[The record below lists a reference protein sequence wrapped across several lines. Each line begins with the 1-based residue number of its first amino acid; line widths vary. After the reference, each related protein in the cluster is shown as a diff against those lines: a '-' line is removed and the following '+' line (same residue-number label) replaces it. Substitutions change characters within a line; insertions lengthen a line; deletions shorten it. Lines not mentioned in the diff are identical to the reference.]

1 MSTTI
6 DQLDIQIR
14 SSAGTAADSIEEL
27 AIALGDLRSNGKI
40 STAVKN
46 LTALGTSLNG
56 LNKVGTT
63 IQNIDRLAKSL
74 PKLSNIGDMSGLS
87 KAINSLKKIPDV
99 AKGLNGLD
107 FSKFSTQMQGV
118 YSGMATV
125 SNLASPAGLTKAI
138 KELNKIPDVV
148 KSLDTDVLDRF
159 ESAMKRL
166 ATALAPLAVQINQV
180 ASGFSKL
187 PSQVSKTVT
196 ATNRMAKATDHAAKS
211 QEKLNTGLNTSSINM
226 ASFISNLR
234 TAHQTITSLVQSM
247 ANFLNEAIQWDGVQ
261 ARFGRAFGEYAD
273 ESLEKIDK
281 ISDKLKI
288 NKQQF
293 MQYSSLFNEMLT
305 GYGVDRA
312 DASKMAMGYTELAYD
327 IWAAFNDVYK
337 EFDGENGAIA
347 AVRSAISGEV
357 EPIRRAGFTIVD
369 SQLAV
374 TAAMYGIEYSTQKAT
389 EAQKSYL
396 RYLTMVNQA
405 ADRGIIGVYATEMQT
420 AEGAVRTLKQQ
431 LKGLT
436 QAFAS
441 LFIPIL
447 QAVVPWISAFVSLLY
462 DAIAAIASFFG
473 LPFFK
478 IDWSRDAGGMDDLVG
493 GAGDAEDALEGAA
506 GAAKKLKDYTMGFDE
521 LNIIK
526 PDTDSG
532 SGGGGAGSGAG
543 EGWDGPSIDDI
554 WDDTVFA
561 KATEQI
567 DELKEKLKPILVIAG
582 LIGAA
587 FATWKLTKSFITAL
601 DTVKTVTSLL
611 FGKKTADGAIGVLV
625 FEKSANAIKKLSGAL
640 SSLGGGSVAAGLGMV
655 AAIAAAVVIMITGL
669 VKVYKESENFRRGL
683 ETIGDGFSWLFGKI
697 GDGFGWIKD
706 QIGSLGQGIKNGLSD
721 VIPPEIWETLDALE
735 LSWGDFLLTINP
747 TLFALVQGIKLVGY
761 AAKDSLEPVDLFGEG
776 ISEATREKVEP
787 FIEKMDEL
795 EKSLKTLDWSNA
807 IVTEADVASISAKLK
822 EITDT
827 IINELDSDK
836 NEALAN
842 IDPLRAVMSE
852 ERFAEIQAKIE
863 ESYEKQKTTVEENE
877 KKINEILKTASEES
891 RELTAQEV
899 AEINRLKK
907 EMKDTG
913 IKYLSES
920 QTESNLILKRLRD
933 NSSKLSAEQAS
944 EVIKNALKAKDETIA
959 AAKEQYEGIVLE
971 AQRMYDAGVISD
983 TEYDEIIAAAEKA
996 RDETVAAAEDQYD
1009 DIVKTA
1015 KTRMGEYAKYIDEET
1030 GEIKSNWKVFTED
1043 LSKKWFAFW
1052 NDFKPKASEKWKE
1065 FTTWFNDN
1073 IKPVFTKEY
1082 WKTKFDTIRSALKEK
1097 LDAAWAEVKDF
1108 FSVEAWKKKV
1118 KDAVQAIKDNFK
1130 IPSFPKIRLEVEYN
1144 TNVGNLKKLVY
1155 QALGLP
1161 GWPEL
1166 KWSAYAQGGFPTTG
1180 QMFIARE
1187 AGPEL
1192 VGNINGRTAV
1202 ANNDQIVAAVS
1213 QGVYSAVVAAMSQ
1226 GAQGGEQAINVYLDG
1241 KQIYASVKKTE
1252 KERGATLMTG
1262 GMAYGY

>member
-99 AKGLNGLD
+99 AKGLNGIS
-107 FSKFSTQMQGV
+107 FTKFSEQMLGLS
-118 YSGMATV
+118 SGMSAV

-138 KELNKIPDVV
+138 KELKKIPDVV

-180 ASGFSKL
+180 ASGFARL

-196 ATNRMAKATDHAAKS
+196 ATNRMSKATRAAAES
-211 QEKLNTGLNTSSINM
+211 QEKLNTGLNTSSINL
-226 ASFISNLR
+226 ASFINNAR
-234 TAHQTITSLVQSM
+234 TAYQSMMSLVQAM
-247 ANFLNEAIQWDGVQ
+247 GRFLDEAIQWDGVQ

-273 ESLEKIDK
+273 ESLAKIDE

-337 EFDGENGAIA
+337 NFDGEDGAIA

-374 TAAMYGIEYSTQKAT
+374 TAAMYGIKYSTQSAT

-478 IDWSRDAGGMDDLVG
+478 IDWSRGSGGMEDLVG
-493 GAGDAEDALEGAA
+493 GAGDAEDALNGAA
-506 GAAKKLKDYTMGFDE
+506 GAAKKLRDYTMGFDE

-526 PDTDSG
+526 PDTES
-532 SGGGGAGSGAG
+532 GGAGSGVDG
-543 EGWDGPSIDDI
+543 GSTEGYPDVDDI
-554 WDDTVFA
+554 WDDTVFDQA
-561 KATEQI
+561 SKQI
-567 DELKEKLKPILVIAG
+567 DELKEKLKPILVLAT
-582 LIGAA
+582 LIGGA
-587 FATWKLTKSFITAL
+587 FLGWKLAKKFLTAL
-601 DTVKTVTSLL
+601 DTVKLVTSAL
-611 FGKKTADGAIGVLV
+611 FGKKGADSALTLLV
-625 FEKSANAIKKLSGAL
+625 SPKAADAVSKLSKAL

-1030 GEIKSNWKVFTED
+1030 GEIKSNWKVWTED
-1043 LSKKWFAFW
+1043 LSKKWSTFW
-1052 NDFKPKASEKWKE
+1052 GDFKSKASTKWSE
-1065 FTTWFNDN
+1065 FKTWFNDN

-1082 WKTKFDTIRSALKEK
+1082 WKTKFDTLPSALKEE

-1130 IPSFPKIRLEVEYN
+1130 MPSFQNIKLTVEYN